1 MKTVAHL
8 QTDHRWRSGV
18 KRVMA
23 KKAAPGNPRSSLLL
37 SFFRVIL
44 LSTSFSHFL
53 LTEMQWSGRVH
64 LDGSAGY
71 GFIKCEHS
79 NSSWGSR
86 VVLKKK
92 KKAIPEF
99 LLWHSCL
106 RIQPQQLRWLW
117 RCRFDSPAQGAVGY
131 RVQHC
136 YSKSQIPSLDQEF
149 PYVWCSH

>member
-1 MKTVAHL
+1 MHVFAHCPVNSPWAYENCGTS
-8 QTDHRWRSGV
+8 TDRSQV
-18 KRVMA
+18 KVWSKESNGWKSCSRYH
-23 KKAAPGNPRSSLLL
+23 PRSSLLL

-92 KKAIPEF
+92 KKSYPRIPAVAQ
-99 LLWHSCL
+99 LLKNPTSAV
-106 RIQPQQLRWLW
+106 QVTMEVQV
-117 RCRFDSPAQGAVGY
+117 RFPSPGGSGLQSPA
-131 RVQHC
+131 
-136 YSKSQIPSLDQEF
+136 LL
-149 PYVWCSH
+149 

>member
-1 MKTVAHL
+1 MKTVADL

-92 KKAIPEF
+92 KSYPRIPAVAQ
-99 LLWHSCL
+99 LLKNPTSAA
-106 RIQPQQLRWLW
+106 QVTMEG
-117 RCRFDSPAQGAVGY
+117 CRFDSPAQGAVGY

-136 YSKSQIPSLDQEF
+136 YSKSQIPSLAQEF